1 MKELK
6 IIFREFQDTDIVSDR
21 SAGDRKRHR
30 EKVKSAIKENLGNI
44 VSEEAIIG
52 QSGDKKIK
60 IPIKGI
66 KEYKF
71 VYGKNSQGA
80 VQGKGDEKEGDVLDI
95 DPQEGKEEPWRA
107 GSDPGEDIYETEID
121 LQEVIEL
128 LFEDLELPD
137 MEKKK
142 FRYIAAERNLK
153 IKGHRRHGIRVRLD
167 KKKTVEERIKRK
179 QGKKRTEKELKE
191 KKSESENEENG
202 GENIKLQTVAQ
213 IIKRITP
220 DGIEIEEKRFPFH
233 ENDLR
238 YDKTYPK
245 PKKESNA
252 VVFCIMDTSG
262 SMDITKKY
270 LARSFYFL
278 LYRFILT
285 KYQNTEVVFISH
297 HAEAQE
303 VTEDE
308 FFHKGES
315 GGTKISSG
323 YKKALEI
330 IDIRYSPALWNIY
343 AFHCSDGDNFDEDN
357 KDAVRQAENL
367 AKIANL
373 FGYGEI
379 KPQGSYS
386 WSSMLERYAKLANDP
401 ESSFITVKI
410 HEKQDLW
417 PAFNSF
423 IGKDKDKIKD

>member
-1 MKELK
+1 MSIFKEFED
-6 IIFREFQDTDIVSDR
+6 IEIVSDR

-30 EKVKSAIKENLGNI
+30 EKVRNAIKENLGNI
-44 VSEEAIIG
+44 IAEEAIIG

-60 IPIKGI
+60 VPIKGI
-66 KEYKF
+66 KEYRF
-71 VYGKNSQGA
+71 VYGNNSPGAAQGE
-80 VQGKGDEKEGDVLDI
+80 GDEQEGDILDI
-95 DPQEGKEEPWRA
+95 DQQKDPGAGHA
-107 GSDPGEDIYETEID
+107 GSDPGEDIYETEIE
-121 LQEVIEL
+121 LNEIIEL

-142 FRYIAAERNLK
+142 FQYTITERNLK

-167 KKKTVEERIKRK
+167 KKKTVLERLKRK
-179 QGKKRTEKELKE
+179 QGEKRAENEKKIEETKKNNSKNAELK
-191 KKSESENEENG
+191 
-202 GENIKLQTVAQ
+202 TAWP
-213 IIKRITP
+213 IIKRIMP
-220 DGIEIEEKRFPFH
+220 GGIIIEEKRFPFH
-233 ENDLR
+233 NDDLR

-245 PKKESNA
+245 PKKQSNA

-262 SMDITKKY
+262 SMDMTKKY

-278 LYRFILT
+278 LYRFILF

-297 HAEAQE
+297 HTEAQE
-303 VTEDE
+303 VTEDD

-323 YKKALEI
+323 YKKSLEI
-330 IDIRYSPALWNIY
+330 INARYNPDLWNIY

-357 KDAVRQAENL
+357 EEAVRQAEEL

-379 KPQGSYS
+379 KPQGSYA
-386 WSSMLERYAKLANDP
+386 WSSMIEKYAKLTNDP
-401 ESSFITVKI
+401 DLSFVTVKI
-410 HEKQDLW
+410 HEKKDLW

-423 IGKDKDKIKD
+423 IGKDKDKIKE